1 MNKSKN
7 KENYKK
13 LKIYALSEKKFLSI
27 GFVFSFSRTILEII
41 GPMIIGYI
49 INNILKSDMDRGNFR
64 KVALLLSLYFLIFV
78 LSGVLLNRSRVY
90 FQIASNK
97 IAAKVQKDVY
107 DKVSSFPISYFD
119 TLPAGKI
126 ASRITNDTNKL
137 KIMFQ
142 LLFSDI
148 LNSLILIVGLYITL
162 VFTDTIAALMLL
174 ILMPFV
180 FIIFKSYLNNTYA
193 YTKDIKI
200 YTADINAKIN
210 EYIQNMEVIQ
220 AFNKE
225 NFIFK
230 KFESINRKIF
240 DLNIKLSKLR
250 SYSGYRAMDIIQ
262 FLAIIIVLIYFGIG
276 SITKV
281 YLVTIGSLYMAIDY
295 TSKIFNNMN
304 AIIMR
309 FGDVEDALSS
319 ANHIFEL
326 LEMKSMDKLENK
338 KINLSRDIYFD
349 DIYFSYDKEDVIK
362 GLSFKVNK
370 GSSVAFVGQTGSGK
384 STLINLLLN
393 FYSPRKGKILI
404 GDTDISK
411 INKDFLRKDMAVVLQ
426 DAFLFKASIKENI
439 SLGEEFTDKEIINSL
454 KKVGGEKLLNRGIE
468 SEILENGSNLSQG
481 EKQLIS
487 FARAYIRDPKI
498 LILDEA
504 TSNIDTET
512 ENIIQDGINKLK
524 KNRTTFI
531 VAHRLSTI
539 KNVDKIIVLSHGKI
553 LESGN
558 HEQLMIKNGAYKK
571 MYLKQMKEKEK

>member
-1 MNKSKN
+1 MIKTKN
-7 KENYKK
+7 KENYRK
-13 LKIYALSEKKFLSI
+13 LKIYALSEKKFLLI
-27 GFVFSFSRTILEII
+27 GFIFSFLRTILEII

-49 INNILKSDMDRGNFR
+49 INNVLKSDMNRENF
-64 KVALLLSLYFLIFV
+64 KKIALLLVLYFIVFV
-78 LSGVLLNRSRVY
+78 LSGILLNRSRVY
-90 FQIASNK
+90 FQISANK

-107 DKVSSFPISYFD
+107 DKVSTFPISYFD
-119 TLPAGKI
+119 TLPSGKI

-142 LLFSDI
+142 LLLSDI
-148 LNSLILIVGLYITL
+148 VNAIILIVGLYITL
-162 VFTDTIAALMLL
+162 LFTDTIAALMLL
-174 ILMPFV
+174 LLIPLV
-180 FIIFKSYLNNTYA
+180 FIIFRSYLNKTYA

-200 YTADINAKIN
+200 HTADINAKIN

-220 AFNKE
+220 VFNRE

-230 KFESINRKIF
+230 KFENVNKKIY

-262 FLAIIIVLIYFGIG
+262 FLAIIIVLIYFGLG
-276 SITKV
+276 SITKI
-281 YLVTIGSLYMAIDY
+281 YLVSIGSLYMAIDY
-295 TSKIFNNMN
+295 TTKIFNNMN
-304 AIIMR
+304 TIIMR

-326 LEMKSMDKLENK
+326 LEMKSMDKLEDRKIDLNK
-338 KINLSRDIYFD
+338 DICFK
-349 DIYFSYDKEDVIK
+349 DIYFSYDDNEDVIK
-362 GLSFKVNK
+362 GLSFKVEN
-370 GSSVAFVGQTGSGK
+370 GSSIAFVGQTGSGK

-393 FYSPRKGKILI
+393 FYSPRDGKILI
-404 GDTDISK
+404 GNTDINK
-411 INKDFLRKDMAVVLQ
+411 INRDYLRKDMAVVLQ

-439 SLGEEFTDKEIINSL
+439 SLCQNFSDKEVIDSL
-454 KKVGGEKLLNRGIE
+454 KKVGGQKLIDRGID

-512 ENIIQDGINKLK
+512 ENIIQEGINELK
-524 KNRTTFI
+524 KDRTTFI

-558 HEQLMIKNGAYKK
+558 HNYLMGINSEYKK
-571 MYLKQMKEKEK
+571 MYLKQMKEK

>member
-13 LKIYALSEKKFLSI
+13 LKIYALSEKKFLSV

-162 VFTDTIAALMLL
+162 LFTDTIAALMLL

-338 KINLSRDIYFD
+338 KINLSQDIYFD